1 MWTLVSGTPILDD
14 HGSFRGTFGM
24 FMDITE
30 RKRAGAER
38 LKIDKLEAL
47 GVLAGGIA
55 HDLNNVLMGILGNLS
70 LASEA
75 LSIS

>member
-1 MWTLVSGTPILDD
+1 M
-14 HGSFRGTFGM
+14 
-24 FMDITE
+24 
-30 RKRAGAER
+30 
-38 LKIDKLEAL
+38 
-47 GVLAGGIA
+47 LAGGIA